1 VLGNLPNKEK
11 LCAFFSITKRFKL
24 HIDQKIEVVFLFE
37 TNFSSINMFV
47 SSPQVKLGDNIRNIP
62 TPALILD
69 FESFSAN
76 LKKLPET
83 LKQINSKV
91 HFRPHAKAHKCPI
104 IAQLQILSGAVGVC
118 VQKV

>member
-1 VLGNLPNKEK
+1 
-11 LCAFFSITKRFKL
+11 
-24 HIDQKIEVVFLFE
+24 
-37 TNFSSINMFV
+37 MFA
-47 SSPQVKLGDNIRNIP
+47 SSPQVKLGDNIHNIP

-69 FESFSAN
+69 LDSFSSN

-83 LKQINSKV
+83 LKHINSKLQ
-91 HFRPHAKAHKCPI
+91 FRPHAKAHKCPI